1 MGDLH
6 SVFSDLLEAIVS
18 IGATLQHS
26 SVYGCERT
34 LKKITL
40 ASRNLTVTDGAEKF
54 NMLLLEFSSLSR
66 DVSQKKL

>member
-18 IGATLQHS
+18 IGATLQYS
-26 SVYGCERT
+26 SVYGYERT
-34 LKKITL
+34 LKKIML

-54 NMLLLEFSSLSR
+54 N
-66 DVSQKKL
+66 